1 MLFSRILAIAAVS
14 AVSVAALP
22 SLVNGGRPMSINPPP
37 PQSPPPKPDS
47 EPVADA
53 GLARRD
59 VLAARGGHL
68 HGINPPLDHLRH
80 GTRDVPA

>member
-22 SLVNGGRPMSINPPP
+22 SLVNGGRPISINPPLP
-37 PQSPPPKPDS
+37 PSAPKPDS

-59 VLAARGGHL
+59 VLAARGSHL

-80 GTRDVPA
+80 GT